1 MNKEKDSKMWSMP
14 LTSKTYRYYAITQ
27 FINLE
32 KTWNAYFKAIKSI
45 DALASY
51 ISGEKFDERSL
62 RKILSIGNEIAES
75 FSKKAITR
83 IIFALISSKDFSNA
97 KTLLEWLDLYSNQSI
112 PEADIENIPLSIEFA
127 DKLISFKK
135 RKKK

>member
-1 MNKEKDSKMWSMP
+1 MP
-14 LTSKTYRYYAITQ
+14 TYYCSALSSTE
-27 FINLE
+27 LE

-83 IIFALISSKDFSNA
+83 IIFALI
-97 KTLLEWLDLYSNQSI
+97 
-112 PEADIENIPLSIEFA
+112 
-127 DKLISFKK
+127 
-135 RKKK
+135 